1 MKKASEK
8 NANKR
13 LKQRIAYILFII
25 ATIIWGFAFVAQ
37 KAATLIPPFS
47 VGAIRSLFASVFLF
61 CLIPLMDRLTKS
73 GRGIPAGRSLF
84 DFSRRELVGGAVL
97 GVIITVATTF
107 QQYGLGSGTDTGKAA
122 FITAL
127 YVVFVPIISTL
138 FGKKPHLT
146 SIISIPIAIVG
157 FYFLCIKHSS
167 ALELSDALVLVCAII
182 FALHI
187 ISVDRLSEGCD
198 GVRISFI
205 QFAVAFLLNGILAL
219 IFEGGVAF
227 SDVISVMPSLLF
239 LGICSSGIA
248 YTLQILGQQEV
259 DPTISSMILSLE
271 SVFGVIGGAIFF
283 GERMSGREYLGCAI
297 VFFAVILA
305 QLDVSAIKD
314 KIRSNGGNKNE

>member
-13 LKQRIAYILFII
+13 LRRRIAYILFII

-127 YVVFVPIISTL
+127 YVVFVPIMSTL

-146 SIISIPIAIVG
+146 SIISIPIVIVG

-271 SVFGVIGGAIFF
+271 SVLGVIGGAIFF
-283 GERMSGREYLGCAI
+283 GERMSGREYRGCAI

-314 KIRSNGGNKNE
+314 KIRSNGGNKK